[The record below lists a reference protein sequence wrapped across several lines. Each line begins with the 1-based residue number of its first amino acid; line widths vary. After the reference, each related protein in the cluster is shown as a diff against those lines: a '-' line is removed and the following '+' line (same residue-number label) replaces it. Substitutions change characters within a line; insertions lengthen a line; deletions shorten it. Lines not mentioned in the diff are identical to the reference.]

1 MVIKTVVNYAPNE
14 INSMIN
20 TLNLLS
26 NIINDQVASADMQ
39 QKATN
44 AFEDVSDIL
53 CLDEDGEMAFHKQG
67 W

>member
-1 MVIKTVVNYAPNE
+1 MVIKTVVNYAPDE
-14 INSMIN
+14 INSMLN
-20 TLNLLS
+20 TLYLLD

-44 AFEDVSDIL
+44 AFEEVADIL

>member
-1 MVIKTVVNYAPNE
+1 MVIKTVVNYAPDE
-14 INSMIN
+14 IGFMIN
-20 TLNLLS
+20 TLYLLS

-44 AFEDVSDIL
+44 AFENVADIL

>member
-1 MVIKTVVNYAPNE
+1 MVIKTVVNYAPDE

>member
-1 MVIKTVVNYAPNE
+1 MVIKTVVHYAPDE

>member
-1 MVIKTVVNYAPNE
+1 MVIKTVVNYAPDE

-20 TLNLLS
+20 TLYLLY
-26 NIINDQVASADMQ
+26 NIINDDVASADMQ

-44 AFEDVSDIL
+44 AFENVADVL

>member
-1 MVIKTVVNYAPNE
+1 MVIKTVVNYAPDE
-14 INSMIN
+14 IGYMIN
-20 TLNLLS
+20 TLYLLS
-26 NIINDQVASADMQ
+26 NIINDEVASTDMQ

-44 AFEDVSDIL
+44 AFENVADIL

>member
-1 MVIKTVVNYAPNE
+1 MVIKTVVNYAPDE

-20 TLNLLS
+20 TLHLLS
-26 NIINDQVASADMQ
+26 DIIDDQVASADLQ
-39 QKATN
+39 RIAN
-44 AFEDVSDIL
+44 SAFEDVADIL

>member
-1 MVIKTVVNYAPNE
+1 MVIKTVVNYAPDE

-44 AFEDVSDIL
+44 AFENVADIL
-53 CLDEDGEMAFHKQG
+53 CLDEDGEMAFNKQG